1 MNSNTRTRE
10 QRENY
15 ELGVR
20 HLSNREAYRLLCVYC
35 QICTHSREGNQPT

>member
-35 QICTHSREGNQPT
+35 HSREGNKPT